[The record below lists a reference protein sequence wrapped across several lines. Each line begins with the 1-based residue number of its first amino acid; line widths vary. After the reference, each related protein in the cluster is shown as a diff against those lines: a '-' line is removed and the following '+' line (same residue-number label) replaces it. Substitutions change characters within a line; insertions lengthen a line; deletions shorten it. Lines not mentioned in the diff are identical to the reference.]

1 MQNDKSYNYKKEWLF
16 LKSPKRLE
24 KWKIIGKYILKGLQ
38 KVNDPLGNF
47 YNLSTSIKLSQKI
60 NIKVKHQH
68 ESRVKIQSKKMKQCK
83 DLNKYMYN
91 KSMQ

>member
-1 MQNDKSYNYKKEWLF
+1 MIKVTITKRSDFF
-16 LKSPKRLE
+16 LSHLKDQK
-24 KWKIIGKYILKGLQ
+24 KWKIIGKYIFKGLQ

-47 YNLSTSIKLSQKI
+47 YNLPTSIKLSQKI